1 MKKWNGLTTLLAAL
15 LLAASCNSSQP
26 SEPGIEADDD
36 LNVVL
41 LGQAL
46 IEHDPRSLKEAPL
59 ESVVPLLTGADVV
72 FTNLEVS
79 VCAEAAECKPTRT
92 DEYFHG
98 AGPRVID
105 YLDSIGV
112 NLLSLANNHAW
123 DYGSQGIL
131 SGIEEVSGRGIVHA
145 GTGKTISDAVAPA
158 YLDVRG
164 NRVALVAAASAKL
177 KPEAPATSERPGVN
191 VLLPGD
197 TEAWDRNIA
206 SIREAAGEADLV
218 IAYQHF
224 QSLGTHEWQRD
235 WAKAAIDAGADI
247 YVSHG
252 EPVLSGIELYN
263 GGLIFYGLGNFI
275 FHTRSEIGH
284 YPREVWE
291 SLLVRLSLKDGHL
304 IDAEFIPVVIDEGEP
319 GPDFL
324 QKRGYPSIA
333 QGGEATAILEAMV
346 KASRE
351 YGTEIEVIGQR
362 GRLRNLQSP

>member
-1 MKKWNGLTTLLAAL
+1 MKKRNVSMTLLSAL
-15 LLAASCNSSQP
+15 ALTASCNSSQP
-26 SEPGIEADDD
+26 GNEGHDD
-36 LNVVL
+36 LDVVL

-46 IEHDPRSLKEAPL
+46 IEHDPRSSTESPL
-59 ESVVPLLTGADVV
+59 ESVVPLLAGADVV

-79 VCAEAAECKPTRT
+79 VCAKDAECQPTRT

-123 DYGSQGIL
+123 DYGSRGIL
-131 SGIEEVSGRGIVHA
+131 SGIEEASSRGIVHA
-145 GTGKTISDAVAPA
+145 GTGKAIGDAVAPA

-164 NRVALVAAASAKL
+164 TRVALVAAASAKL

-191 VLLPGD
+191 VLLPD
-197 TEAWDRNIA
+197 DAEAWERNIA

-218 IAYQHF
+218 IAYQHL

-235 WAKAAIDAGADI
+235 WAKATIDAGADI

-252 EPVLSGIELYN
+252 EPVLSGVELYN

-291 SLLVRLSLKDGHL
+291 SLVVRLSLKDGHL
-304 IDAEFIPVVIDEGEP
+304 DGAELIPVVIDEGEP

-333 QGGEATAILEAMV
+333 QGGEATAILQAVVE
-346 KASRE
+346 ASRA
-351 YGTEIEVIGQR
+351 YGTEIEVIGER
-362 GRLRNLQSP
+362 GSLRNLQSP